1 VLKARPELPIIRG
14 MLKLKR
20 PSPALVISLIALF
33 VALGGTGYA
42 AIALPKNSVGAKH
55 IKKNA
60 VTSKKVKNRS
70 LKATD
75 LAAGVIPPG
84 FSGRP
89 AGGDLTGAYPD
100 PTIANGRVTAEKIAD
115 GAVGGADLGAGSV
128 DGSKVADGTLKAA
141 DVAVFTGTYTVD
153 FSTILANDCS
163 GGVTF
168 PGSAGK
174 VDVEDT
180 VVVTPEATSLQ
191 FENIVQPRVTGD
203 DAGFRLCNNSAANHD
218 PPPITVNFTVFDN

>member
-1 VLKARPELPIIRG
+1 MNSFR
-14 MLKLKR
+14 R
-20 PSPALVISLIALF
+20 PSPALVISIVALF

-42 AIALPKNSVGAKH
+42 AMALPKNSVGAKQ
-55 IKKNA
+55 IKRNA

-70 LKATD
+70 VRAAD

-115 GAVGGADLGAGSV
+115 GAVRGADLGAGSV

-141 DVAVFTGTYTVD
+141 DVAVFSGTYTVD
-153 FSTILANDCS
+153 FPTIVVNDCS

-180 VVVTPEATSLQ
+180 VVVTPEANSLQ
-191 FENIVQPRVTGD
+191 FENIVQPRVQAD